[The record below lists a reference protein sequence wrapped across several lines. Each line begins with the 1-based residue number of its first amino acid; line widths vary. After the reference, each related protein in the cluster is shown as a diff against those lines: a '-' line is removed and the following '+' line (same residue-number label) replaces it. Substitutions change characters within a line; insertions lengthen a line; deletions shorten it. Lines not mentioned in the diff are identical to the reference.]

1 MPARTSGEYV
11 PGKRGGSVVRR
22 EADFQKI
29 IERYADGIIIVD
41 RNTIVRFVNPAA
53 EAMLDRQADT
63 LLGQGFE
70 FSIVRREATE
80 ITIIRRDA
88 EPTIAEMRVIE
99 TEWEEGTASLVL
111 LHDITERKRAE
122 ELLARQAE
130 ELARSN
136 VELDQF
142 AYVVSHDLQEPL
154 RAVAGYLRLLQKR
167 NKGKLDADSEKY
179 IARTVDAALRMQK
192 LINDLLDYSRVHSRG
207 TPFEPTDCAT
217 VVNRALVH
225 LHLAIERSG
234 TVVTADSLP
243 VVHGDA
249 TQLTQ
254 LFKNLISN
262 AIKFHGDAPPL
273 VHIAAERKEQEWI
286 FSVRDNGIGI
296 DPKYTDRIFVIFKR
310 LHGRRK
316 YPGTGIGLAIC
327 KKIVERHGGR
337 IWVGSELGKGSTFY
351 FTIPERGGNAP

>member
-1 MPARTSGEYV
+1 M
-11 PGKRGGSVVRR
+11 VRR
-22 EADFQKI
+22 EADFQKV
-29 IERYADGIIIVD
+29 IERIADGIIIVD
-41 RNTIVRFVNPAA
+41 RNTTVRFINPAA

-70 FSIVRREATE
+70 FPIARREATE
-80 ITIIRRDA
+80 ITIIRRNG
-88 EPTIAEMRVIE
+88 EPTIAEMCVIE
-99 TEWEEGTASLVL
+99 TEWQEEVAYLVL
-111 LHDITERKRAE
+111 IRDITERKRAE
-122 ELLARQAE
+122 EALARQAE

-136 VELDQF
+136 AELDQF

-154 RAVAGYLRLLQKR
+154 RAVAGYLRLLQRR
-167 NKGKLDADSEKY
+167 NKGRLDASSENY
-179 IARTVDAALRMQK
+179 ITRTVDAALRMQT
-192 LINDLLDYSRVHSRG
+192 LINDLLAYSRVHTRG
-207 TPFEPTDCAT
+207 TSFEPIDCN
-217 VVNRALVH
+217 VIVNRALVH
-225 LHLAIERSG
+225 LRDAVEKSG
-234 TVVTADSLP
+234 VVVNADRLP
-243 VVHGDA
+243 VIQGDD

-262 AIKFHGDAPPL
+262 AIKFRGAVPL
-273 VHIAAERKEQEWI
+273 RVDIAAERKEQEWV

-351 FTIPERGGNAP
+351 FTIPEHGGNAP